1 MTKDSAPFESHHS
14 FNGEIEIY
22 ILEDIRYSI
31 TIMVA
36 VIAIWFEQ
44 GMNYIMD
51 ITWKSSCMISLL
63 L

>member
-31 TIMVA
+31 TI
-36 VIAIWFEQ
+36 IAAAIIIDLVLIMYEL
-44 GMNYIMD
+44 NY
-51 ITWKSSCMISLL
+51 
-63 L
+63 

>member
-31 TIMVA
+31 TI
-36 VIAIWFEQ
+36 IAAAKYIQFEQ
-44 GMNYIMD
+44 CMNYIID
-51 ITWKSSCMISLL
+51 ITWKSS
-63 L
+63 